1 MTARSLGAPDTHPIS
16 SILVRRQ
23 APGSARLSKNEVR
36 SLAASML
43 EALGLGDSELSIL
56 LTNDRLIHEINRDHR
71 GKDKPTDVLSFPQSE
86 FSAPLRPKRGF
97 RLDVLGDVVISLDT
111 AERAALARKRS
122 LREEVR
128 FLLAHGILHL
138 VGYDH
143 ATPVEKE
150 VMTKRTR
157 ELVRAAPL
165 AP

>member
-1 MTARSLGAPDTHPIS
+1 MTARSLGAPDTHPNS